1 MASFV
6 LEFER
11 PIVEL
16 EKKIAEM
23 KTYAA
28 AEDVALSSE
37 IKRLEMRLKKLMEDT
52 YSRLTRWQRVQLARH
67 PDRP

>member
-1 MASFV
+1 MGGFI

-28 AEDVALSSE
+28 D
-37 IKRLEMRLKKLMEDT
+37 MP
-52 YSRLTRWQRVQLARH
+52 QC
-67 PDRP
+67 RPTPRRRAKGAGR